1 MVYENYKIYGPYLN
15 KKDNRLR
22 SILVSPDNKK
32 LTISYPK
39 YLMEVHLDRYLE
51 DDETV
56 HHIDGNPLNNDIK
69 NLQVIKRSEH
79 VSNDV
84 MRNSDVTVKC
94 KYCGKEFIIKGSTI
108 NNRNRSDR
116 EFHGYFCSKKCSGKY
131 GRSIQLGLIK
141 HTTEDK
147 VVPDKRKRRG

>member
-1 MVYENYKIYGPYLN
+1 
-15 KKDNRLR
+15 
-22 SILVSPDNKK
+22 
-32 LTISYPK
+32 
-39 YLMEVHLDRYLE
+39 MEVHLDRYLE

-79 VSNDV
+79 ISNDV
-84 MRNSDVTVKC
+84 IRNSDITVKC

-147 VVPDKRKRRG
+147 VVPDKRKRHGQSALRETLEVEVG

>member
-1 MVYENYKIYGPYLN
+1 
-15 KKDNRLR
+15 
-22 SILVSPDNKK
+22 
-32 LTISYPK
+32 
-39 YLMEVHLDRYLE
+39 MEVHLDRYLE

-69 NLQVIKRSEH
+69 NLRVIKRSEH
-79 VSNDV
+79 ISNDV
-84 MRNSDVTVKC
+84 MRNSDITVKC

-131 GRSIQLGLIK
+131 GRFIQLGLIK

>member
-79 VSNDV
+79 ISNDV
-84 MRNSDVTVKC
+84 MRNSDITVKC

>member
-1 MVYENYKIYGPYLN
+1 LVYENYKIYGPYLN

-22 SILVSPDNKK
+22 SVLVSPDNKR

-39 YLMEVHLDRYLE
+39 YLMEVYLDRYLE

-69 NLQVIKRSEH
+69 NLQIIKRSEH

-84 MRNSDVTVKC
+84 MRNSDITVKC
-94 KYCGKEFIIKGSTI
+94 KYCGKEFTIKGSTI

-116 EFHGYFCSKKCSGKY
+116 EFHGYFCSKECSGKY

>member
-1 MVYENYKIYGPYLN
+1 
-15 KKDNRLR
+15 
-22 SILVSPDNKK
+22 
-32 LTISYPK
+32 
-39 YLMEVHLDRYLE
+39 MEVHLDRYLE

-56 HHIDGNPLNNDIK
+56 HHIDENPLNNDIK
-69 NLQVIKRSEH
+69 NLQIIKRSEH

-84 MRNSDVTVKC
+84 MRNSDITVKC

-131 GRSIQLGLIK
+131 GRSIQLRLIK